1 MSTIELPFPFTNW
14 NFMSFNW
21 LVSVLSKKY
30 RKESA
35 CVCCS
40 WNTVGWYLFLRA
52 NLRITGGWW
61 CCCCVVGCVC
71 GCACFCICRD
81 GHTQC
86 LFENL
91 IMLRAMPVIG
101 CVSELILCGCA
112 CVSLTCCFS
121 KRIVSVFSPRPGVYR
136 VQTLTSLASP
146 YVYKHCTHHA
156 NGLALYCLAGDWLSL
171 ICSSSVGA
179 VCLDV

>member
-81 GHTQC
+81 TYIETVPHTVSIRK
-86 LFENL
+86 LDHVTSNASDW
-91 IMLRAMPVIG
+91 RAWVSSY
-101 CVSELILCGCA
+101 CVGVLA
-112 CVSLTCCFS
+112 YHSLVAF
-121 KRIVSVFSPRPGVYR
+121 RRGAVSVFSPRPGVYR
-136 VQTLTSLASP
+136 VQTLTSLVSP
-146 YVYKHCTHHA
+146 
-156 NGLALYCLAGDWLSL
+156 
-171 ICSSSVGA
+171 
-179 VCLDV
+179 